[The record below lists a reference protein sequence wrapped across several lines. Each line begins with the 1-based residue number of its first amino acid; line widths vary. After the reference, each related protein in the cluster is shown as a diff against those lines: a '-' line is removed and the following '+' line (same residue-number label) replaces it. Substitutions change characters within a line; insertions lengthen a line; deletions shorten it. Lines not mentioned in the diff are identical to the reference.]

1 MAIYSDFAVED
12 GITGQL
18 FLCTHEV
25 HPSSAVGIDARHRG
39 QRVMN
44 GLVILHRHC
53 GQKRVSSFNCSSS
66 VRCIF
71 LNLNIQITN
80 NKSRCTGSRKAGQVP
95 ILKRFKF

>member
-18 FLCTHEV
+18 FLCTHVV

-44 GLVILHRHC
+44 GLVILHWHL
-53 GQKRVSSFNCSSS
+53 GQTRISRRSCSS
-66 VRCIF
+66 RE
-71 LNLNIQITN
+71 
-80 NKSRCTGSRKAGQVP
+80 
-95 ILKRFKF
+95 